1 MSARNSDGRV
11 YAFGYSPAA
20 VGLMENRSAEMNAGF
35 LLPELTE
42 KMSVLDIG
50 CGPGSI
56 TVGLAERVSAGK
68 ATGLDIE
75 PGQIEL
81 ANARAKDAGLTNCA
95 FDVGSALN
103 LPYPD
108 ATFDVVF
115 GHTILMQFA
124 DAMPVI
130 EEVKRVLKPGG
141 MAAFRELD
149 FSASLFGPPG
159 SAIETVWRTLRRSI
173 LENDGYPD
181 IGRDLPRL
189 FVNSGFQVTW
199 AKPVYFNAPTAKARQ
214 VMYAAMG
221 SLWQQADFVSEAV
234 KAGWLS
240 DADRAAVQEKLK
252 LEADDMGILSSTSY
266 VEVLARLTSAA

>member
-1 MSARNSDGRV
+1 M
-11 YAFGYSPAA
+11 
-20 VGLMENRSAEMNAGF
+20 MENRTAVMNAGF
-35 LLPELTE
+35 LLSELTE
-42 KMSVLDIG
+42 EMSVLDIG

-56 TVGLAERVSAGK
+56 TVGLAERVPSGK

-75 PGQIEL
+75 PGQVKL
-81 ANARAKDAGLTNCA
+81 ANLRAREAGLTNCT
-95 FDVGSALN
+95 FDVGSALD

-124 DAMPVI
+124 DPVPVVA
-130 EEVKRVLKPGG
+130 EVKRVLKPGG

-149 FSASLFGPPG
+149 FSASLFGPAG
-159 SAIETVWRTLRRSI
+159 SAIETVWQTLRRSI

-181 IGRDLPRL
+181 IGRDLPHL

-214 VMYAAMG
+214 ALYGAMG
-221 SLWQQADFVSEAV
+221 GLWQQADFVSDAV
-234 KAGWLS
+234 KEGWLTE
-240 DADRAAVQEKLK
+240 ADRAAVQEKLK
-252 LEADDMGILSSTSY
+252 LEADDMGVLSSTSY
-266 VEVLARLTSAA
+266 VEVLAQVSTAT